1 MSGRFSR
8 SWAIFKSSAT
18 VLKQNKKLL
27 VFPLLSSVAAL
38 LVMGSF
44 GVTYAWWGGYA
55 DTTSGEQTTTEP
67 IIYFLTYLV
76 LYSVVIFFNTA
87 LVAAVVRY
95 MDGGEPTIGYGLR
108 VAWSKIG
115 NVLGYAS
122 IAATVGVIL
131 KVVEE
136 RLGFIGQIVAGL
148 LGLAWTVTTFLV
160 VPVLVHRD
168 IGPLDAVKE
177 SAVMLKKTWGENII
191 ANAGMALIFTL
202 FYVPLI
208 LIILVTTIM
217 IFSGSDLSAGFSERI
232 IASSML
238 ALSLLV
244 LVLLVLIHA
253 ALQSIYGTAL
263 YRYAANAQDVTAA
276 RNFSPDLLG
285 SAFIPK
291 RK

>member
-1 MSGRFSR
+1 
-8 SWAIFKSSAT
+8 
-18 VLKQNKKLL
+18 
-27 VFPLLSSVAAL
+27 
-38 LVMGSF
+38 MGSF

-263 YRYAANAQDVTAA
+263 YRYATNTHDITAA
-276 RNFSPDLLG
+276 SNFPPELLG
-285 SAFIPK
+285 AAFVPK